1 LEGGPVGCLLIH
13 GFTGSPPEMR
23 PMGEHLAA
31 HGVTV
36 SAPLLAG
43 HGTTPE
49 DMARATRQDWYET
62 VQVAHRELLQCCEE
76 VFVAGFSLGSL
87 LAVHLA
93 VRHHVAGL
101 VLLSPAFWVRD
112 WRIHV
117 LPIARHFVRFVP
129 KELEAENSDLADPAA
144 RKCFWS
150 YDVNSTAAAYQ
161 ATILQRQ
168 SRAEL
173 QKVHQ
178 PTLVVYAVRDQ
189 SIAPHSGPRTYQRIG
204 AQDKE
209 LLALH
214 RSGHGLVVD
223 SERQLVFQKVCE
235 WITARQGKGG
245 CWAT

>member
-1 LEGGPVGCLLIH
+1 MAEY
-13 GFTGSPPEMR
+13 
-23 PMGEHLAA
+23 LAA
-31 HGVTV
+31 RGVTV

-43 HGTTPE
+43 HGTTPQ
-49 DMARATRQDWYET
+49 DMARATWQDWYGS
-62 VQVAHRELLQCCEE
+62 VQIAHCGLMQCCAE

-87 LAVHLA
+87 LAAHLA
-93 VRHHVAGL
+93 VRHDVAGL

-129 KELEAENSDLADPAA
+129 KDLEAENSDLSDPQA
-144 RKCFWS
+144 RECFWS

-161 ATILQRQ
+161 ATILQRK

-189 SIAPHSGPRTYQRIG
+189 SIAPYSGPRTFEHIG

-209 LLALH
+209 MLALH

-223 SERQLVFQKVCE
+223 SERQLVFEKVYE
-235 WITARQGKGG
+235 WIAAHRGKGAAG
-245 CWAT
+245 SPRGN

>member
-1 LEGGPVGCLLIH
+1 MSIWCRSISCLTRRRRPRYSSWVK
-13 GFTGSPPEMR
+13 GARFSPW
-23 PMGEHLAA
+23 
-31 HGVTV
+31 TDS
-36 SAPLLAG
+36 SARSAL
-43 HGTTPE
+43 
-49 DMARATRQDWYET
+49 D
-62 VQVAHRELLQCCEE
+62 
-76 VFVAGFSLGSL
+76 FSLGSL

-93 VRHHVAGL
+93 VRHNVAGL

-117 LPIARHFVRFVP
+117 LPIARHLVRFVS
-129 KELEAENSDLADPAA
+129 KDLEAENGDLADPAA
-144 RKCFWS
+144 HKCFWS

-161 ATILQRQ
+161 ATILLRK

-189 SIAPHSGPRTYQRIG
+189 SIAPHSGPRAYQRIG

-214 RSGHGLVVD
+214 QSGHGLVVD
-223 SERQLVFQKVCE
+223 SERQLVFQKVDE
-235 WITARQGKGG
+235 WISARQLSLS
-245 CWAT
+245 AT